1 MWRSLPRAASLP
13 ITRGEIHQG
22 ALLHAL
28 RRLSDE
34 LARGNAIQY
43 PKAFL
48 QKIVEAENG
57 RYQEQ
62 EEQIKKER
70 LQPSRE
76 EAMHALRRI
85 GGILK
90 RR

>member
-1 MWRSLPRAASLP
+1 
-13 ITRGEIHQG
+13 
-22 ALLHAL
+22 
-28 RRLSDE
+28 
-34 LARGNAIQY
+34 
-43 PKAFL
+43 L

-62 EEQIKKER
+62 EEQLKKER

-76 EAMHALRRI
+76 EAIHALRRI